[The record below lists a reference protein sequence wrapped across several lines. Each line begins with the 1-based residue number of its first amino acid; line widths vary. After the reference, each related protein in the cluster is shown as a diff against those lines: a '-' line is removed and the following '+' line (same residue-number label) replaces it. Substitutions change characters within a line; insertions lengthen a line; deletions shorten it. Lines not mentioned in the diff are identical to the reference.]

1 MKAKHILAFLSV
13 FLITLAVTQS
23 FVELSWKETTLM
35 IYLKDVGHK
44 IVSLFFSL
52 LVAIPITMIIQK
64 KYEKNDRK

>member
-1 MKAKHILAFLSV
+1 MKAKHMLAFLSV

-23 FVELSWKETTLM
+23 LVELSWKETTLT
-35 IYLKDVGHK
+35 IYLKDIGCK